1 MKPLS
6 RICEIQL
13 WVWYILIKPYYLSEL
28 LVFQLK
34 KLGYSTLTFYI
45 FLLFAIMLAKL
56 MHLEYQAPE
65 GIILI
70 NRDHV
75 IWFVFVKTQRFSSCS
90 YWLELQEV
98 YKGVIGITILT

>member
-1 MKPLS
+1 
-6 RICEIQL
+6 
-13 WVWYILIKPYYLSEL
+13 
-28 LVFQLK
+28 
-34 KLGYSTLTFYI
+34 
-45 FLLFAIMLAKL
+45 MLAKL

-75 IWFVFVKTQRFSSCS
+75 IWFVFMKAPRLSSCS

-98 YKGVIGITILT
+98 YKDVIRVIILT

>member
-1 MKPLS
+1 
-6 RICEIQL
+6 
-13 WVWYILIKPYYLSEL
+13 
-28 LVFQLK
+28 
-34 KLGYSTLTFYI
+34 
-45 FLLFAIMLAKL
+45 MLAKL

-75 IWFVFVKTQRFSSCS
+75 IWFVFMKTRRFSSCS

-98 YKGVIGITILT
+98 LQRWDLSYNINLNFLIVG